1 MIKIVTI
8 LSSFILSLPALSLP
22 HRIYKNPE
30 ITPESAYPIYKQMQE
45 AKTLY
50 KKGKLK
56 EATPK
61 FIRVLLKAS
70 QSKDQKNID
79 QYDYLYAHYAIL
91 ADLKRDEKDKK
102 TYVKFAKK
110 ILRYLD
116 KSTAKGIWEEGEL
129 GQLQMKVYRDVGNDL
144 AKILYKYS
152 KRKDKKLIKQA
163 LKYANKAEKYIRIE
177 SDFYIKETK
186 KQITNALEGNP
197 PLKSE
202 EKKLKIIK
210 YIKSKKASQ
219 KTSKEMTKSEK
230 IQKEIQKVPQIH

>member
-8 LSSFILSLPALSLP
+8 LSSFMLSLSALSLP

-45 AKTLY
+45 AKSLY

-70 QSKDQKNID
+70 QSKGQKNID

-91 ADLKRDEKDKK
+91 ADLKRDEKDEK
-102 TYVKFAKK
+102 TYIKFAKK

-144 AKILYKYS
+144 AKILYKNS
-152 KRKDKKLIKQA
+152 KRKNKKLMKEA
-163 LKYANKAEKYIRIE
+163 LKYVNKAEKYIRSE

-186 KQITNALEGNP
+186 QQITNALTGNP

-202 EKKLKIIK
+202 EEKLKIIK
-210 YIKSKKASQ
+210 HIKSKESLK
-219 KTSKEMTKSEK
+219 KTSDEMKKSEK
-230 IQKEIQKVPQIH
+230 TPKEIKKVPQIH